1 MNVVNCQLEDF
12 NDVTFISNIVTTVKN
27 ESFVILR
34 GLTGRDT
41 MRSKINLIQQQI
53 STSTFLSSSGVTP
66 DQIRTNMI
74 KWSIGGQSAQQEGLS
89 RFMVT
94 CYNPMFCEDIFQMKE
109 EFEKL
114 IFIRDKLAGLDIIMT
129 DDVLQKPKF
138 NGTRLQIYP
147 SGGGFLGGHID
158 SRAMDSLRDLNRP
171 FIQLVLLVTEKGLD
185 FQKGGAYVVNNKNE
199 YIDTEKFGLSG
210 DILVYD
216 GNTMHGVADIDSD
229 KPFEKENMLGRCVA
243 LATIYN

>member
-1 MNVVNCQLEDF
+1 MSFINCNLNDFTNPNFVENVVSQ
-12 NDVTFISNIVTTVKN
+12 VKN
-27 ESFVILR
+27 DSFVILR
-34 GLTGRDT
+34 GLCNRDGI
-41 MRSKINLIQQQI
+41 RKKIPLVCEKI
-53 STSTFLSSSGVTP
+53 SNTNFLSSSGVTP
-66 DQIRTNMI
+66 EQIRSNI
-74 KWSIGGQSAQQEGLS
+74 VKWSIGGQSAQQEGLS

-129 DDVLQKPKF
+129 DDVLQKPNF

-158 SRAMDSLRDLNRP
+158 SRAMDSIRDLNRP